1 MPAVLY
7 AEGMKTTA
15 QLIAAARKKHH
26 LSVQKVADLSGT
38 SLTYVRVIESGGKVI
53 DGKLTPYRPSD
64 QVLLAVSYA
73 VGADINE
80 VIKSADI
87 DVEPLEL
94 QRIECEVRLRAA
106 GKNGIAAAL
115 KTLRQVTILPAEA

>member
-1 MPAVLY
+1 MDN
-7 AEGMKTTA
+7 TA
-15 QLIAAARKKHH
+15 QLIAAARNKNG
-26 LSVQKVADLSGT
+26 LSLADVADLSGA
-38 SLTYVRVIESGGKVI
+38 SRTYVRVIENGGKLI

-80 VIKSADI
+80 VIKSAGI
-87 DVEPLEL
+87 EVGALEL

-115 KTLRQVTILPAEA
+115 KTLRQVTILPSEA

>member
-1 MPAVLY
+1 MDN
-7 AEGMKTTA
+7 TA
-15 QLIAAARKKHH
+15 QLIAAARNKNG
-26 LSVQKVADLSGT
+26 LSLADVADLSGA
-38 SLTYVRVIESGGKVI
+38 SRTYVRVIENGGKLI

-80 VIKSADI
+80 VIKSAGI
-87 DVEPLEL
+87 EVGPLEL

-115 KTLRQVTILPAEA
+115 KTLRQVTILPSEA

>member
-1 MPAVLY
+1 MDN
-7 AEGMKTTA
+7 TA
-15 QLIAAARKKHH
+15 QLTAAARKKHH
-26 LSVQKVADLSGT
+26 LSVQKVADLSGA

-53 DGKLTPYRPSD
+53 NGKLKPYRPSD

-80 VIKSADI
+80 VIKSAGI
-87 DVEPLEL
+87 EVGALEL

-115 KTLRQVTILPAEA
+115 KTLRQVTILPSEA